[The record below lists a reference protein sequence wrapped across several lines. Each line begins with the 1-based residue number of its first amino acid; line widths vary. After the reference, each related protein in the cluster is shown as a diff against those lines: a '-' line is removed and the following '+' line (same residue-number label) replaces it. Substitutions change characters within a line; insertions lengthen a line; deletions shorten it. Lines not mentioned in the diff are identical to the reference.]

1 MVETFDKWERNKLE
15 HEKKARRFY
24 RKLSVTI

>member
-1 MVETFDKWERNKLE
+1 MTQEFDKWEKDKLD